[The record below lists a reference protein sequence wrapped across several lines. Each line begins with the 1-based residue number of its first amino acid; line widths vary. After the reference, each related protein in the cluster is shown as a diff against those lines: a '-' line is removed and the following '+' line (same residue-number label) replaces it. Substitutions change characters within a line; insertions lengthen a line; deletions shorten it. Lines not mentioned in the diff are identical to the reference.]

1 MITRTLTTAAIALG
15 LALAPVVSFA
25 AAPRAAGQLPQFES
39 VHKVEGTQKKPT
51 KKAPPKKTTAKKKS
65 AKPAA

>member
-1 MITRTLTTAAIALG
+1 MITRTLTAAAIALG

-39 VHKVEGTQKKPT
+39 VHKVEGAQKKPT
-51 KKAPPKKTTAKKKS
+51 KKATPKKTTQKKS
-65 AKPAA
+65 VKKAA